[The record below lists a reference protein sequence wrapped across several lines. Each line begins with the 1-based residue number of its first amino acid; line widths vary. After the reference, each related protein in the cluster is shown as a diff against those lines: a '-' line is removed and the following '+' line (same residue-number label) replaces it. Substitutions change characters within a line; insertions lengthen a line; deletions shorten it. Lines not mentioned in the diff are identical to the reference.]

1 MNKLISFFSYL
12 IDLSKFFIKIIGAAL
27 NFLVMNQC
35 IFGIYLSFEMKNSIA
50 LISIL
55 FANIIFCILS
65 VVYYIFEKEIY
76 RFIKPLFMF
85 FLISTI
91 ISVKTELFNFISG
104 IMIINIVL
112 FMLNYIKVRCESEII

>member
-27 NFLVMNQC
+27 NFLVINQC

-76 RFIKPLFMF
+76 RFVKPLFMF
-85 FLISTI
+85 FSIVI
-91 ISVKTELFNFISG
+91 IVSIKTELFKFISC

-112 FMLNYIKVRCESEII
+112 FVLEYIKFKGRNI